1 MNGNRLD
8 EMSYLSEVAGSSN
21 TTLSQMY
28 IPLHIN
34 EASGE
39 RIRTAQWLKKYR
51 ESS

>member
-8 EMSYLSEVAGSSN
+8 EMSYLSEVAGSN

-39 RIRTAQWLKKYR
+39 QIRTAQWLKKYR